1 MTTPANDL
9 SALIQRAGQGDE
21 SAAAELFAQHR
32 ERLRRMVQLRLD
44 RRLQGRVDPSDV
56 MQEAY
61 LDIARK
67 LPEFAQ
73 KESMPFFLW
82 LRLVV
87 SERLLRVHRQHLG
100 TAMRDPGRE
109 ISIHQNVD
117 QPASSEFLAAQLIGR
132 LTSASRA
139 YARAEMQSLL
149 QQALDGMDPIDREVI
164 ALRHFEELGND
175 EVAQVLGLSIAA
187 ASKRYVRALLRL
199 KAAVAHVPGLA
210 DFDQSASDAP

>member
-1 MTTPANDL
+1 MTKDPSDH
-9 SALIQRAGQGDE
+9 SKLIERAGEGDE
-21 SAAAELFAQHR
+21 AAAAELFARHR

-56 MQEAY
+56 LQEAY
-61 LDIARK
+61 LDVSRK

-87 SERLLRVHRQHLG
+87 GERLLRVHRQHLG
-100 TAMRDPGRE
+100 TAMRDPARE
-109 ISIHQNVD
+109 ISIHQGVN
-117 QPASSEFLAAQLIGR
+117 QPASSEFLAAQLMGR

-139 YARAEMQSLL
+139 YARAEMQDLL
-149 QQALDGMDPIDREVI
+149 QQALDSMDPIDREVI
-164 ALRHFEELGND
+164 ALRHFEELGN
-175 EVAQVLGLSIAA
+175 EETAQVLGLSIAA

-199 KAAVAHVPGLA
+199 KAAVSHVPGLA
-210 DFDQSASDAP
+210 DFDQRASESQ